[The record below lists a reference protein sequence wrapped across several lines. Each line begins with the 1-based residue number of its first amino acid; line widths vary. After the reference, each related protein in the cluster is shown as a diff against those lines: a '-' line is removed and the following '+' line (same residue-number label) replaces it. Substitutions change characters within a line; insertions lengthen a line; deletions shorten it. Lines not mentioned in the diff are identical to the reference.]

1 MLPVVGG
8 VLTHER
14 EVGVDIQCFRTRA
27 KGGRV
32 AMNVCQGFHQESKSK
47 ESRGGFHKESSFPA
61 QTSEERACLTGR
73 QGIMGK
79 QAQQNSNYITKL
91 LSPTSQMEELRHH
104 KENNFPKEI

>member
-47 ESRGGFHKESSFPA
+47 ESRGGFHKESFPA

-79 QAQQNSNYITKL
+79 QAQQNSNSVITTIVANTYRTL
-91 LSPTSQMEELRHH
+91 ILSTALTLDT
-104 KENNFPKEI
+104 